1 MSKYYCLVL
10 TIILVTNTIVHGAIV
25 SNEYTKVH
33 KDVSI
38 TDCHGPGGINVL
50 FKSGELSLGL
60 EHRRG

>member
-25 SNEYTKVH
+25 SHEYTKVH

-38 TDCHGPGGINVL
+38 TQSHGLGAIKFLILIRPG
-50 FKSGELSLGL
+50 
-60 EHRRG
+60 